1 MHIGIGNDHTAV
13 DLKQAIVMHLEKKGH
28 TVTDFGTASRESSN
42 YPVYGA
48 RVARAVAAGKV
59 ELGIVICGTGIGIGL
74 AANRVPGIRCAIV
87 SEPYSARMAR
97 EHNNCNMIAFGA
109 RVVGSEVAKMLVD
122 EWLGAAYETRHQPRL
137 DMLDRLAC
145 GEEIE

>member
-13 DLKQAIVMHLEKKGH
+13 DMKLLIKAYLESKGH
-28 TVTDFGTASRESSN
+28 TVTDFGTGSKESSH
-42 YPVYGA
+42 YPIFGS

-59 ELGIVICGTGIGIGL
+59 DCGIAICGTGIGIGL
-74 AANRVPGIRCAIV
+74 AANRVPGIRCAIC
-87 SEPYSARMAR
+87 SDPYSARMAK
-97 EHNNCNMIAFGA
+97 EHNNCNMLAFGA

-122 EWLGAAYETRHQPRL
+122 EWLDSKYEVRHQVRL
-137 DMLDRLAC
+137 DMLDKLAR

>member
-13 DLKQAIVMHLEKKGH
+13 DLKQIIISHLQSKGH
-28 TVTDFGTASRESSN
+28 TVTDFGTASKDSSN

-48 RVARAVAAGKV
+48 RVAKAVASGKV

-74 AANRVPGIRCAIV
+74 AANRVPGIRCAIC
-87 SEPYSARMAR
+87 SDPFSARMAR
-97 EHNNCNMIAFGA
+97 MHNNCNMIAFGA

-122 EWLGAAYETRHQPRL
+122 EWLDSTYETRHQTRL
-137 DMLDRLAC
+137 DMLDKITN

>member
-13 DLKQAIVMHLEKKGH
+13 DLKQIIISHLQSKGH
-28 TVTDFGTASRESSN
+28 TVTDFGTASKDSSN
-42 YPVYGA
+42 YPIYGA
-48 RVARAVAAGKV
+48 RVAKAVASGKV

-74 AANRVPGIRCAIV
+74 AANRVPGIRCAIC
-87 SEPYSARMAR
+87 SDPFSARMAR
-97 EHNNCNMIAFGA
+97 MHNNCNMIAFGA

-122 EWLGAAYETRHQPRL
+122 EWLDSTYETRHQTRL
-137 DMLDRLAC
+137 DMLDQIAN

>member
-13 DLKQAIVMHLEKKGH
+13 DLKQIIISHLQSKGH
-28 TVTDFGTASRESSN
+28 TVTDYGTASRDSSN
-42 YPVYGA
+42 YPIYGA
-48 RVARAVAAGKV
+48 RVAKAVAAGKV

-74 AANRVPGIRCAIV
+74 AANRVPGIRCAIC
-87 SEPYSARMAR
+87 SDPFSARMAR
-97 EHNNCNMIAFGA
+97 MHNNCNMIAFGA

-122 EWLGAAYETRHQPRL
+122 EWLDSTYETRHQTRL
-137 DMLDRLAC
+137 DMLDQIAN

>member
-13 DLKQAIVMHLEKKGH
+13 DLKQAITAHLEKKGH
-28 TVTDFGTASRESSN
+28 MVTDFGTASRESSN

-48 RVARAVAAGKV
+48 RVAKAVAAGQV

-87 SEPYSARMAR
+87 SDAYSARMAR
-97 EHNNCNMIAFGA
+97 EHNNCNMISFGA
-109 RVVGSEVAKMLVD
+109 RVVGVEVAKMLVD
-122 EWLGAAYETRHQPRL
+122 EWLDSAYETRHQTRL
-137 DMLDRLAC
+137 DMLDKIAN
-145 GEEIE
+145 GEEVE

>member
-13 DLKQAIVMHLEKKGH
+13 DLKQIIISHLQSKGH
-28 TVTDFGTASRESSN
+28 TVTDFGTASRDSSN
-42 YPVYGA
+42 YPIYGA
-48 RVARAVAAGKV
+48 RVAKAVAVGKV

-74 AANRVPGIRCAIV
+74 AANRVPGIRCAIC
-87 SEPYSARMAR
+87 SDPFSARMAR
-97 EHNNCNMIAFGA
+97 MHNNCNMIAFGA

-122 EWLGAAYETRHQPRL
+122 EWLDSTYETRHQTRL
-137 DMLDRLAC
+137 NMLDQLAN

>member
-13 DLKQAIVMHLEKKGH
+13 DLKQVIIDHLRKKGH
-28 TVTDFGTASRESSN
+28 MVTDFGTASKDSSD

-48 RVARAVAAGKV
+48 RVARAVAQGKV
-59 ELGIVICGTGIGIGL
+59 DLGIVICGTGIGIGL
-74 AANRVPGIRCAIV
+74 AANRVPGIRCAIC
-87 SEPYSARMAR
+87 SDPYSARMAR
-97 EHNNCNMIAFGA
+97 MHNNCNMLAFGA

-122 EWLGAAYETRHQPRL
+122 EWLDAKYETRHQTRL
-137 DMLDRLAC
+137 DMLDKLAR